1 MTCFWAH
8 IPLELSCV
16 AFGMVERQCWDVLDQ
31 GVDDS
36 GAKLDAS
43 TGNALPQRLSP
54 QSREI
59 VGHCFRAMRISD
71 ILCGLNCVCK
81 LTSIQEP
88 NFSSREMSQ
97 VLSVG

>member
-1 MTCFWAH
+1 
-8 IPLELSCV
+8 
-16 AFGMVERQCWDVLDQ
+16 MVERQRWDVLDQ

-59 VGHCFRAMRISD
+59 VGHCFHAMRISD